1 MKRSGLE
8 ARIPEQ
14 VTPVSKTPRRIYRHL
29 HIRMQRARL
38 SVLKR
43 TFHRTLTFRRKLNL
57 WSNVLRTPIISRL
70 SNFVPVA
77 GLFSSFRPSY
87 FRVPEDSSIL
97 ASQKMQEIFKIQNF
111 EKHSFGEISEL
122 IQKFNPKIQ
131 SKNSIIECGP

>member
-14 VTPVSKTPRRIYRHL
+14 VTPVLTTPRRIYRHL

-97 ASQKMQEIFKIQNF
+97 ASQKKKAES
-111 EKHSFGEISEL
+111 HDDYR
-122 IQKFNPKIQ
+122 
-131 SKNSIIECGP
+131 